1 MIGIYKITSPS
12 GKIYIGQSIDI
23 AKRMNQYAKMHNC
36 KHQVKLLRSLTKYGF
51 SEHIFKV
58 VEECN
63 VDQLNVR
70 ERHWQDF
77 YDVLGVNGLNCKLT
91 NTNDKSGSYSQ
102 EAKDNISK
110 SLKELYKTPEGREVR
125 SRQTA
130 NRDKVERARKTVQN
144 TDYVAR
150 SASYDWTSLHKK
162 RVANTDYTAIAKKR
176 WVEILQFN
184 IDGTLLREWPSI
196 KEAGSHLKVQ
206 TNSIS
211 ACCRSKRQT
220 AGGFIWKYKNYKG
233 DKEQD

>member
-12 GKIYIGQSIDI
+12 GKVYIGQSVDIDR
-23 AKRMNQYAKMHNC
+23 RMNQYARMHNC

-51 SEHIFKV
+51 SGHLFEGI
-58 VEECN
+58 EECTIE
-63 VDQLNVR
+63 QLNVR

-77 YDVLGVNGLNCKLT
+77 YDVIGERGLNCKLT
-91 NTNDKSGSYSQ
+91 NTKDKSGLYSQ
-102 EAKDNISK
+102 EAKDTISK

-125 SRQTA
+125 SRQAAST
-130 NRDKVERARKTVQN
+130 DKVGRALKTVQN

-150 SASYDWTSLHKK
+150 NASYDWNSLHKK

-176 WVEILQFN
+176 WIGVLQFDK
-184 IDGTLLREWPSI
+184 DGTLIKEWHSI
-196 KEAGSHLKVQ
+196 KEAGSCLKVQ

-233 DKEQD
+233 DK